1 MRKNSHP
8 AFGGFCLRHI
18 AALAIF
24 CLAASG
30 FLGIAFN
37 LPRPKALHQ
46 GSLEEKKSLRE
57 VFPSAVS
64 FEAVKENNDILY
76 YKALGKKN
84 NILGFVFK
92 TSKKGYSSD
101 IVTMAGVSVQGIITR
116 IEILSQ
122 NETPVLGSKI
132 TQPLTPWFTTQFSG
146 KKADELDRSVDAV
159 TGATVSS
166 RAVIDSVQEKA
177 KEILVR
183 THGG

>member
-1 MRKNSHP
+1 MRKNNHP
-8 AFGGFCLRHI
+8 AFGRFRLRHV

-37 LPRPKALHQ
+37 LVRPKAIHQ
-46 GSLEEKKSLRE
+46 GSLEDKNNLKE

-64 FEAVKENNDILY
+64 FEAVKENNNILY
-76 YKALGKKN
+76 YKALDKKN

-116 IEILSQ
+116 IKILSQ
-122 NETPVLGSKI
+122 NETPGLGSKI
-132 TQPLTPWFTTQFSG
+132 TQSLTPWFTTQFSG

-177 KEILVR
+177 REVLKD